1 MSERSSHHLDS
12 LAPWDGALYA
22 ANTGHHRRYD
32 AEFLATITLRPT
44 DRVLDVGCGSGDFTA
59 TLAGLV
65 PDGEVVGLEPQP
77 SLVAEAE
84 ARAGANQRFLTAPAQ
99 AIGSLVDA
107 GTFDVALSRS
117 AI

>member
-1 MSERSSHHLDS
+1 MSEPSSQYLES

-32 AEFLATITLRPT
+32 ADFLATIALRPT

-59 TLAGLV
+59 TVAGLV
-65 PDGEVVGLEPQP
+65 PDGEVIGLEPQP

-84 ARAGANQRFLTAPAQ
+84 ARAGANQRFLTVPAQ
-99 AIGSLVDA
+99 ALASLIEP
-107 GTFDVALSRS
+107 GTFDLAFSR
-117 AI
+117 